1 MISKELNDE
10 LATIHRGLLGIHD
23 SMDVIADHLQE
34 LFQVREPESA
44 SIAVENLLRCLMD
57 SQAKRCE
64 ELEKLF
70 DYRGGET
77 MNTEPACQDAFV
89 LSEAEIHKLHSDL
102 NRAESLAL
110 MIANAAG
117 DQETEHG
124 DSIATV
130 AVSLKAQV
138 AEVFDYLDPLS
149 FRNRAKQS
157 EG

>member
-1 MISKELNDE
+1 MTSKELNDE

-23 SMDVIADHLQE
+23 SMDVIADHLHE

-64 ELEKLF
+64 ELEQLF

-77 MNTEPACQDAFV
+77 VNREPAGQDAFV
-89 LSEAEIHKLHSDL
+89 LSEAEIHKLHADL
-102 NRAESLAL
+102 NSAQSLAL

-117 DQETEHG
+117 AEATEHG
-124 DSIATV
+124 DSIAAV

-138 AEVFDYLDPLS
+138 LEVFDYLDPQS
-149 FRNRAKQS
+149 FRKRAEES